1 MSDIVYLIKHG
12 LPCGTPQFLVA
23 EHPAECPQ
31 KGILTGGKL
40 SPFTSRVETATGTAH
55 LHVNAGNPPAV
66 LLSNKGVQVV
76 ATIPVNGHRLV
87 FPQDWVI
94 APGSGKLLA
103 TSIFKYS
110 NLFPYP

>member
-1 MSDIVYLIKHG
+1 MSDIVNSVKYG

-40 SPFTSRVETATGTAH
+40 SPFTSRVETTAGTAH

-66 LLSNKGVQVV
+66 LLSHKGVQVV

-94 APGSGKLLA
+94 ASGSGKLLA
-103 TSIFKYS
+103 TVD
-110 NLFPYP
+110 L